1 MNALEQFTPL
11 MDAVISHI
19 NEGVILTDYKGKVLF
34 HNPAA
39 DELLGF
45 PEFRSVHEIHETTG
59 VNLQLPAPDSPD
71 SSTLVAA
78 HIDLASSGRHMPQ
91 ADQQQRRVFTGS

>member
-11 MDAVISHI
+11 MDAVISPS

-45 PEFRSVHEIHETTG
+45 PEFHSVHEIHETTG
-59 VNLQLPAPDSPD
+59 VNLQLPVP
-71 SSTLVAA
+71 
-78 HIDLASSGRHMPQ
+78 H
-91 ADQQQRRVFTGS
+91 

>member
-1 MNALEQFTPL
+1 MNALDQFTPL
-11 MDAVISHI
+11 MDAVVFHI

-45 PEFRSVHEIHETTG
+45 PDFDS
-59 VNLQLPAPDSPD
+59 LQG
-71 SSTLVAA
+71 
-78 HIDLASSGRHMPQ
+78 IDDVP
-91 ADQQQRRVFTGS
+91 